1 MVTIWSLARAQ
12 PVQHAVVDQFDDH
25 RALTRIKIRGPL
37 EFKPTAD
44 DAIDL
49 SQQLEPLMRAS
60 RTVFMN
66 RRITRP
72 AAPLYQ
78 GSTLA
83 GPFLIDNL
91 AGLVPRSLWQPMAC
105 GLLKQGGMILRFLIA
120 IGFGVV
126 AGYAATL
133 SLSPFALRSTTPS
146 AYVADAVRNQETIC
160 IIDRDFRMFTVA
172 SERDGKRR
180 LRTYLPK

>member
-1 MVTIWSLARAQ
+1 
-12 PVQHAVVDQFDDH
+12 
-25 RALTRIKIRGPL
+25 
-37 EFKPTAD
+37 
-44 DAIDL
+44 
-49 SQQLEPLMRAS
+49 
-60 RTVFMN
+60 
-66 RRITRP
+66 
-72 AAPLYQ
+72 
-78 GSTLA
+78 
-83 GPFLIDNL
+83 
-91 AGLVPRSLWQPMAC
+91 MAC